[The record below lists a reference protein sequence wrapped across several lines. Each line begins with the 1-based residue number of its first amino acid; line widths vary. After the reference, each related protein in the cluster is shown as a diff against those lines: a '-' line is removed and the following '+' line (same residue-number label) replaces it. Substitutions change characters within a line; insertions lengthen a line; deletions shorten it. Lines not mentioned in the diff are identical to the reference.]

1 MIPLQQAQT
10 VLREAVR
17 EAAFPGASYG
27 IFLGDNVLSLGAVGG
42 FTYQADA
49 PSVHPDTVFD
59 LASLS
64 KVIATTS
71 MAMLLFTAKTLRLET
86 PVCSVLPGFAAGEPA
101 GSPRRAVTIEML
113 LAHSAGLPAHRRL
126 YEQCAG
132 RQQILDAC
140 LRMPLEAPP
149 GTRALYSDIGFILL
163 GALLEQLAGTSLD
176 AFCEQNVFQPLA
188 MDSTSYRPAAAAC
201 PQIPPTSTGDTLSA
215 GVVQGIVH
223 DENCRAMGGVAG
235 HAGLFAN
242 AADCLRFAACILNS
256 GAPIFQPDTVHR
268 FTACVASPAGSSR
281 ALGWDTPSAPSSSGA
296 FFSPHSAGHLG
307 YTGTSLWLDFTRRL
321 AVVLLTNR
329 TWPGTQPRGDFDRIR
344 TVRPAFHDA
353 VMRELSLA

>member
-1 MIPLQQAQT
+1 MIPLQQSET
-10 VLREAVR
+10 VLRDAVR

-27 IFLGDNVLSLGAVGG
+27 VFLGDNVLSLGAVGR

-49 PSVHPDTVFD
+49 PSVQPDTVFD

-64 KVIATTS
+64 KVIATTA
-71 MAMLLFTAKTLRLET
+71 MAMLLFEAKTLRLDT
-86 PVCSVLPGFAAGEPA
+86 PVCSVLPEFAAGEPA
-101 GSPRRAVTIEML
+101 GSPRRAITIEML
-113 LAHSAGLPAHRRL
+113 LAHSSGLPAHRRL
-126 YEQCAG
+126 YEQCAS
-132 RQQILDAC
+132 RQQVLDAC

-163 GALLEQLAGTSLD
+163 GALLEQLASASLD
-176 AFCEQNVFQPLA
+176 AFCQQTVFRPLA
-188 MDSTSYRPAAAAC
+188 MQSTTYRPAATAR
-201 PQIPPTSTGDTLSA
+201 PQIPPTSAGDTLSP
-215 GVVQGIVH
+215 GIVQGIVH

-242 AADCLRFAACILNS
+242 AADCLRFAACMLNS

-268 FTACVASPAGSSR
+268 FTARVASPAGSSR

-307 YTGTSLWLDFTRRL
+307 YAGTSLWLDFTRRL